1 VCYGYNYRVS
11 TWRSTNTY
19 ILRKPSGFRGNR
31 QYEFRGYRYNRK
43 TKAMIGVYLYNP
55 SPTYHGVEYWVTG
68 KFRDQWKTSGYKA
81 VVEKK

>member
-1 VCYGYNYRVS
+1 
-11 TWRSTNTY
+11 
-19 ILRKPSGFRGNR
+19 
-31 QYEFRGYRYNRK
+31 
-43 TKAMIGVYLYNP
+43 MIGVYLYNP